1 MSTRLTPEVR
11 ALRTMTEAA
20 WQRTVEGIATA
31 NGWLIFHAP
40 ANRPVIAKS
49 GARYVQNIRAGFP
62 DLVAV
67 RGKRLLFAE
76 LKREGP
82 QGVVSQAQAD
92 WMTALGETAAE
103 VYLWTPSDLPTVREV
118 LR

>member
-1 MSTRLTPEVR
+1 MSARLTPEAR

-31 NGWLIFHAP
+31 NGWKWYHPSKPGIR
-40 ANRPVIAKS
+40 ANGTV
-49 GARYVQNIRAGFP
+49 RYVVPGYP
-62 DLVAV
+62 DLTLV
-67 RGKRLLFAE
+67 RGDRLLFAE

-82 QGVVSQAQAD
+82 QGVVSQAQQD

-103 VYLWTPSDLPTVREV
+103 CYLWRPSDLAIVREV